1 MPNVNA
7 PCLNPPRVLCAPAAV
22 ACPQSSSRR
31 CSSDEPRRPK
41 RAATA
46 WCSRTCCT
54 TRRAPYRRARTAIER
69 RLIGLPGCCVAD
81 GWSTHSPE
89 VTLNPGSLKSK
100 VSRART
106 RACSRSPVQGWR
118 ASAYVSVA
126 WGMLWLSPAPG
137 EDGHWPT
144 GRVGWWQVLSIVKA
158 VRLVMTWPLIALN
171 ILTILFKLLLG

>member
-1 MPNVNA
+1 MPSPCFTRSDSLPNVNA

-31 CSSDEPRRPK
+31 CSSDESRPPK

-106 RACSRSPVQGWR
+106 RSCSRSPVQGWR

-126 WGMLWLSPAPG
+126 WGICVCHLHPVR
-137 EDGHWPT
+137 T
-144 GRVGWWQVLSIVKA
+144 GID
-158 VRLVMTWPLIALN
+158 PLGVSGGGR
-171 ILTILFKLLLG
+171 FFRS